1 MNPITAFLVRNIIA
15 VFFGY
20 GLAFFT
26 LGSALALTARRA
38 SRFRFVR
45 AIPALAAFGITHGS
59 HEWYEMFQKIAALN
73 SGHVPGT
80 AEEVVRLA
88 LLAVS
93 FMALSAFGLLL
104 LRPTEDDRRTV
115 ILPIAAMA
123 LLWLGGTAAAAAV
136 LRTPFTESLV
146 LADVLARYG
155 LAIPGALLGAWA
167 LMVQQRTFR
176 EYGMPQFG
184 RDLVWCAVALF
195 LYGVVGQIFV
205 RPSPLFLSR
214 LLNSSNFLEWFGI
227 PVQLFRAVMATTLT
241 VFMVRALNAFE
252 LESQRQLDEAN
263 EARLAVQ
270 ARALEAERH
279 ATREMERLNEELQLK
294 THELTLL
301 LDLSNLL
308 AAPMSLQDRL
318 HNVLESIVQSLSF
331 PEAGAILLI
340 SRQTGSLQERASIGF
355 AAHMDGVEN
364 DRHQMAL
371 ELGRRCVE
379 QGEVVCRHQDG
390 SIFNFGPRD
399 VSGRAKCKFHPS
411 PVLYIALPLTV
422 QRQVIGSVVLGQHD
436 WDQVWELSSDEFSI
450 ILSTAQ
456 QLGLSIENARLYQ
469 AAQEREKRLG
479 ELLHQVVGAQ
489 EMERQR
495 IARELHDATGQSLT
509 AVALGLR
516 GVESTLA
523 TNPSMAVAQLQELK
537 IYSTDALGELRHII
551 SDLRPS
557 QLDDLG
563 LVPALQWYVQE
574 FEKRYGVHAEFV
586 LQGERRRLPQEYETV
601 LFRIAQEALTNIGK
615 HAHAAR
621 ATVRFEFEPG
631 QVRLTIEDDG
641 RGFDPEAVLRQT
653 RPAGWGLL
661 GMQERALL
669 LGGDFQIESDPTGG
683 TCIQVTAPLLVEV
696 ENVQD
701 SSAAG

>member
-15 VFFGY
+15 VFFVY

-26 LGSALALTARRA
+26 LGSALALASRRA

-45 AIPALAAFGITHGS
+45 AIPALAAFGILHGS

-80 AEEVVRLA
+80 AEEVARLA

-104 LRPTEDDRRTV
+104 LRPTEEDHRAV
-115 ILPIAAMA
+115 VLPIVAMA
-123 LLWLGGTAAAAAV
+123 LLWVGGTALAAAV
-136 LRTPFTESLV
+136 LQSPFSESLV
-146 LADVLARYG
+146 VADVLARYSLG
-155 LAIPGALLGAWA
+155 IPGALLGAWA
-167 LMVQQRTFR
+167 LMIQQRTFR

-184 RDLVWCAVALF
+184 RDLVWCAAALF
-195 LYGVVGQIFV
+195 LYGVVGQVFV
-205 RPSPLFLSR
+205 RPSPLFLSD
-214 LLNSSNFLEWFGI
+214 LLNNNHFLEWFGI

-241 VFMVRALNAFE
+241 FFMVRALNAFE

-263 EARLAVQ
+263 EARLSAQ

-308 AAPMSLQDRL
+308 AAPMSLQNRL
-318 HNVLESIVQSLSF
+318 HNVLEGIVQSLSF

-355 AAHMDGVEN
+355 TASHDAGDEEQ
-364 DRHQMAL
+364 HQLAL

-379 QGEVVCRHQDG
+379 RGQVVCRHRDG
-390 SIFNFGPRD
+390 TVIDFGPRD
-399 VSGRAKCKFHPS
+399 EIGRTRCKFHQS
-411 PVLYIALPLTV
+411 PVLYIALPLSV
-422 QRQVIGSVVLGQHD
+422 QRQVIGSVVLGQRD
-436 WDQVWELSSDEFSI
+436 WDQVWELSTDEFSI

-516 GVESTLA
+516 GVESTVA
-523 TNPSMAVAQLQELK
+523 SDPIKAVAQLQELK
-537 IYSTDALGELRHII
+537 TYSTDALGELRHII

-563 LVPALQWYVQE
+563 LVAALQWYVQE
-574 FEKRYGVHAEFV
+574 FEKRYGVHATFL

-615 HAHAAR
+615 HAQATL
-621 ATVRFEFEPG
+621 ATVRFEFDPG
-631 QVRLTIEDDG
+631 QVCLTIEDNG

-669 LGGDFQIESDPTGG
+669 LGGEFQIESDPAGG
-683 TCIQVTAPLLVEV
+683 TRIQVTAPLLVEV

-701 SSAAG
+701 PSVAG

>member
-1 MNPITAFLVRNIIA
+1 MNPITAFLIRNIIA
-15 VFFGY
+15 VFFVY

-45 AIPALAAFGITHGS
+45 AIPALAAFGILHGS
-59 HEWYEMFQKIAALN
+59 HEWYEMFQKITALN
-73 SGHVPGT
+73 SGHVPGPG
-80 AEEVVRLA
+80 EEAARLA

-104 LRPTEDDRRTV
+104 LRPTEDDRRPL
-115 ILPIAAMA
+115 ILPIIAMG
-123 LLWLGGTAAAAAV
+123 LLWFGGTAAAAAT
-136 LRTPFTESLV
+136 LHTSFAESLL
-146 LADVLARYG
+146 LADVLARYSLG
-155 LAIPGALLGAWA
+155 IPAALLGAWA

-184 RDLVWCAVALF
+184 RDLVWCAAALF
-195 LYGVVGQIFV
+195 LYGVAGQLFV
-205 RPSPLFLSR
+205 RPSPLFLSGF
-214 LLNSSNFLEWFGI
+214 LNSNTFLEWFGI
-227 PVQLFRAVMATTLT
+227 PVQLFRAAMATTLA

-252 LESQRQLDEAN
+252 LESQRQLEDAN

-270 ARALEAERH
+270 AQALLTERQ
-279 ATREMERLNEELQLK
+279 AARETERLNEQLQLK
-294 THELTLL
+294 TRELSLL
-301 LDLSNLL
+301 LSLSNLL

-318 HNVLESIVQSLSF
+318 YNVLESIVESLSF
-331 PEAGAILLI
+331 PKAGAILLI
-340 SRQTGSLQERASIGF
+340 SRRTGTLQERASIGF
-355 AAHMDGVEN
+355 KTPDERDDGTQ
-364 DRHQMAL
+364 HQL
-371 ELGRRCVE
+371 SLDLGRRCVE
-379 QGEVVCRHQDG
+379 RGQVVCRHHDG
-390 SIFNFGPRD
+390 TVIDFGPRND
-399 VSGRAKCKFHPS
+399 AGQARCKFHQS
-411 PVLYIALPLTV
+411 PVLHLALPLTV
-422 QRQVIGSVVLGQHD
+422 QRQVIGSVVLGQTNVN
-436 WDQVWELSSDEFSI
+436 QLGELSADEFSI
-450 ILSTAQ
+450 IISTAQ

-469 AAQEREKRLG
+469 SAQEREKRLG

-523 TNPSMAVAQLQELK
+523 ADPAKAIAQLQELK

-563 LVPALQWYVQE
+563 LVPTLQWYVQE
-574 FEKRYGVHAEFV
+574 FRKRYGIGAEFI
-586 LQGERRRLPQEYETV
+586 LEGERQRLPPEYEIV

-615 HAHAAR
+615 HAHATQAIAR
-621 ATVRFEFEPG
+621 LEFEPR
-631 QVRLTIEDDG
+631 QVRLTIQDDG
-641 RGFDPEAVLRQT
+641 RGFDPELVLRQA

-669 LGGDFQIESDPTGG
+669 LGGEFQIESRPTGG
-683 TCIQVTAPLLVEV
+683 TCIQVTAPLVVEV

-701 SSAAG
+701 STAAG